1 MNSETDF
8 QRDIPAENIR
18 NVGVL
23 TEFFES
29 GFLQLLLDYA
39 EPHEPHYT
47 DVELACPLEVL
58 SYSAP
63 PLPSEMTRYW
73 KHSGTN
79 YQFNLTTALSQKQSI
94 CPADGLIISVCEEDK
109 LQSIPETLQNISAEK
124 PIPCMIFLDYQRI
137 TSEESPDRL
146 SEMVKILSDSGYT
159 ALPLQLPIMKTD
171 KGFCGCVD
179 VIEQKAFLINGLY
192 GEEITEIPIPEELAA
207 EALSA
212 YENIISAVEQN
223 SPEIMQSY
231 LRQIPIAPQKLKE
244 ALRKEVIAGHT
255 LPIFCGTAPYYKAI
269 SISGLSRGRVDKK
282 NGQAFLDAI
291 ADYLPS
297 PLDVPAAQGINPHT
311 GEPEI
316 RNCKDG
322 EPFCALAFGRE
333 SKTIA
338 IKILSGIAVSGATAY
353 NPQTKTKI
361 QIKDLHKDISGKKEI
376 KVAFCGEMALIEDA
390 EFQINSGDTICSP
403 EFPFAFPVSEK
414 DYTMALRAKIQ
425 DAKAEKQ
432 ILRQLTLG
440 DNKFTVYKNPENGN
454 VLFASSGDCIS
465 NIIRIITGELQIS
478 VIPETFCKETITQSV
493 TFDTRSAALD
503 CAPCVLQLTPHK
515 CPAGIKI
522 ENRTNN
528 SIPAKLIDQIKAG
541 IMEASHCGILAGFP
555 MTDIKVEILEAVQTS
570 SVVSLKMFQKAG
582 YQGMREAV
590 RQACPI
596 LLSPRQK
603 IKIIS
608 QTEDPGLI
616 LNLIARHDGQIID
629 IHMPEEKENLLIV
642 RADMPVEELIP
653 GTPFVSELRNC
664 SRARGSY
671 TIETTYFTPVSKQAE
686 EKIIK
691 NAQPFL

>member
-1 MNSETDF
+1 MNPETDF

-18 NVGVL
+18 NVGVI

-39 EPHEPHYT
+39 EPHKPHYT
-47 DVELACPLEVL
+47 EEELACPLEVL

-79 YQFNLTTALSQKQSI
+79 YQFNLTTEISRTQSV
-94 CPADGLIISVCEEDK
+94 CPADGLIISVEKGDN
-109 LQSIPETLQNISAEK
+109 LQSIPEALQSISAEK
-124 PIPCMIFLDYQRI
+124 PLPYMIFLDYRRI
-137 TSEESPDRL
+137 ISEESPGRL
-146 SEMVKILSDSGYT
+146 SETVKVLSESGYT

-192 GEEITEIPIPEELAA
+192 GEEITEIPIPEELAD

-212 YENIISAVEQN
+212 YENIIVAVEKN

-231 LRQIPIAPQKLKE
+231 LRKNPIAPQKLKE

-255 LPIFCGTAPYYKAI
+255 LPIFCGIAPYYKAV
-269 SISGLSRGRVDKK
+269 SISGLATWNQDKK
-282 NGQAFLDAI
+282 NGPAFLDAI

-297 PLDVPAAQGINPHT
+297 PLDAPAVQGINPHT
-311 GEPEI
+311 GDPET
-316 RNCKDG
+316 RNCKDE
-322 EPFCALAFGRE
+322 EPFCALAFGRD

-338 IKILSGIAVSGATAY
+338 IKILSGIAVSGATVY

-361 QIKDLHKDISGKKEI
+361 QIKDLHKNISRKKGI

-414 DYTMALRAKIQ
+414 DYTMAIRAKIQ

-454 VLFASSGDCIS
+454 VLFVSSGDCIS

-555 MTDIKVEILEAVQTS
+555 MTDIKVAILEVVQPSPAAPAETF
-570 SVVSLKMFQKAG
+570 KKAG
-582 YQGMREAV
+582 YRGMKEAV

-616 LNLIARHDGQIID
+616 LNLIAQHDGQIID

-642 RADMPVEELIP
+642 RADMPAEELIP
-653 GTPFVSELRNC
+653 GTPFISELRNC

-671 TIETTYFTPVSKQAE
+671 TIETTYFHPVSKQTK

-691 NAQPFL
+691 KAQQFL